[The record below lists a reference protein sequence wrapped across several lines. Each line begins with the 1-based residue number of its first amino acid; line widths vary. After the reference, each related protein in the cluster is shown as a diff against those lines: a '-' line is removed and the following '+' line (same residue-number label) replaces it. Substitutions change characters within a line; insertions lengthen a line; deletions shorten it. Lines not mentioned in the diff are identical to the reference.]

1 MPAPTELLRR
11 VPLFAEI
18 SDRDLARLAQTF
30 KERKFSAGDTIAA
43 EGKGGVGF
51 FVIGEGSVAYSV
63 GGEEKGQGGPGE
75 YFGEIALI
83 DDGALAGDD
92 EVVRHRVESEQVE
105 HRLCARNEL
114 GAERGERS
122 AETAGGART
131 RELRVGRELGRR
143 P

>member
-63 GGEEKGQGGPGE
+63 GGKEKGQGGPGD

-83 DDGALAGDD
+83 DDGSRSATVTAATDVTAYGLTSWEFRPLVEENASIAWELLQALAK
-92 EVVRHRVESEQVE
+92 
-105 HRLCARNEL
+105 RLRASLKN
-114 GAERGERS
+114 
-122 AETAGGART
+122 
-131 RELRVGRELGRR
+131 